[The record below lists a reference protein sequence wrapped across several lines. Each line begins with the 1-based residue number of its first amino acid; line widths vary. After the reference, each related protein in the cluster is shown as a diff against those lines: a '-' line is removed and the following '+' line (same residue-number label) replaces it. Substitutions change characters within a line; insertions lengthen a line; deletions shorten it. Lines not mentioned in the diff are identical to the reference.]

1 MSGIPDDSRAARDQY
16 LKKSSLTE
24 ERMVQIKNLNEIAN
38 SRGQSLAQMALS
50 WTLNNEAVSS
60 VIIGASR
67 PSQIVECVGALAN
80 LDFPAKDLQ
89 AIDQLST

>member
-1 MSGIPDDSRAARDQY
+1 
-16 LKKSSLTE
+16 
-24 ERMVQIKNLNEIAN
+24 MVQIKNLNEIAN